1 MTPVKAVNHI
11 GIAVRSIEAQR
22 PFYESTLGAVFE
34 GIEDVA
40 DQKVRVGFFRIG
52 DVRFELLEPIDPA
65 STVAA
70 FLDKRGEGLHHVAL
84 TVESIEARIAELKQ
98 SGVRMIDD
106 APRPG
111 AHHMRIAFL
120 HPKSTFGVLTE
131 LCEPIQQL
139 RKDEGLNHRDTETQ
153 RRDK

>member
-11 GIAVRSIEAQR
+11 GIAVRSIDAQKA
-22 PFYESTLGAVFE
+22 FYEGTLGAVFE
-34 GIEDVA
+34 GVEDVP

-52 DVRFELLEPIDPA
+52 NVRLELLEPTDPT

-70 FLDKRGEGLHHVAL
+70 FLEKRGEGLHHVAL
-84 TVESIEARIAELKQ
+84 TVERLEDRIAELKQ

-111 AHHMRIAFL
+111 AHHMRIAFV
-120 HPKSTFGVLTE
+120 HPKSSFGVLTE
-131 LCEPIQQL
+131 LCEPPA
-139 RKDEGLNHRDTETQ
+139 EQ
-153 RRDK
+153 RP

>member
-1 MTPVKAVNHI
+1 MTPVQAVNHI
-11 GIAVRSIEAQR
+11 GIAVRSIDAQR
-22 PFYESTLGAVFE
+22 PFYEGTLGAVFE
-34 GIEDVA
+34 GVEDVP

-52 DVRFELLEPIDPA
+52 DVRLELLEPSDPT
-65 STVAA
+65 STVTA
-70 FLDKRGEGLHHVAL
+70 FLDKRGEGLHHIAF
-84 TVESIEARIAELKQ
+84 TVGGIQERIAELKQ

-131 LCEPIQQL
+131 LCEPAGGHDPG
-139 RKDEGLNHRDTETQ
+139 RK
-153 RRDK
+153 

>member
-22 PFYESTLGAVFE
+22 AFYEGTLGAVFE
-34 GIEDVA
+34 GVEEVP

-52 DVRFELLEPIDPA
+52 DVRLELLEPTDPT

-70 FLDKRGEGLHHVAL
+70 FLQKRGEGLHHLAFTVA
-84 TVESIEARIAELKQ
+84 SIEERIAELKQ
-98 SGVRMIDD
+98 AGLRMIDD

-111 AHHMRIAFL
+111 AHHMRIAFV
-120 HPKSTFGVLTE
+120 HPRSTFGVLTE
-131 LCEPIQQL
+131 LCEPA
-139 RKDEGLNHRDTETQ
+139 GS
-153 RRDK
+153 

>member
-1 MTPVKAVNHI
+1 MTPAKAVNHI

-22 PFYESTLGAVFE
+22 PFYEGTLGAVFE
-34 GIEDVA
+34 GVEVVT

-52 DVRFELLEPIDPA
+52 DVRLELLEPTEPS

-84 TVESIEARIAELKQ
+84 TVANLEERIAELKQ

-106 APRPG
+106 VPRPG

-131 LCEPIQQL
+131 LCEPT
-139 RKDEGLNHRDTETQ
+139 GSAH
-153 RRDK
+153 